1 MLLYT
6 DQNISIKPG
15 HTQTVK
21 LRIKNHPREFK
32 HGEVICN
39 LKTNNNY
46 GSVQTILLPVRN
58 RKVIVK
64 MENDTST
71 MWKIPLGGICGSADM
86 RSVSYFHID
95 RDILHKLM
103 IPHCAFLNEHETETY
118 FNMLMDELHKMYET
132 GTRLNCEVQTPLSPK
147 EVNQSQNSDPYP
159 WLEKDDPRRKMT
171 DEEILRKFLDLRD
184 SDLSHYEKEQLYKML
199 LKYKKAFSLR
209 DEIGL
214 CPNMEVEQELT
225 DKKPFFIR
233 PFPCSESDKDI
244 IDKEMRKGC
253 LLGILKKGMSSYS
266 SPIMLIPRKHG
277 GIPRIVTNF
286 RHLNSRLVVL
296 QPSIPLVRDAIQ
308 ILGASGCEVI

>member
-1 MLLYT
+1 MFLINASIVPEMCEEYDFILGQKTMYELEAGPNFGTLNFSFVQRSLLLYT

-21 LRIKNHPREFK
+21 LRIKNCPREFK

-39 LKTNNNY
+39 LKPNNNY

-147 EVNQSQNSDPYP
+147 EVNQ
-159 WLEKDDPRRKMT
+159 
-171 DEEILRKFLDLRD
+171 
-184 SDLSHYEKEQLYKML
+184 
-199 LKYKKAFSLR
+199 
-209 DEIGL
+209 
-214 CPNMEVEQELT
+214 
-225 DKKPFFIR
+225 
-233 PFPCSESDKDI
+233 
-244 IDKEMRKGC
+244 
-253 LLGILKKGMSSYS
+253 
-266 SPIMLIPRKHG
+266 
-277 GIPRIVTNF
+277 
-286 RHLNSRLVVL
+286 
-296 QPSIPLVRDAIQ
+296 
-308 ILGASGCEVI
+308 